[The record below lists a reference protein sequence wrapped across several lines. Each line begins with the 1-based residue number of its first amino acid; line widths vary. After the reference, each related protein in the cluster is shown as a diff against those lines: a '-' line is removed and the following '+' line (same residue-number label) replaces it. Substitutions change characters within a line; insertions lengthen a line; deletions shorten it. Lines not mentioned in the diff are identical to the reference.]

1 MRTAYHQFCAVART
15 LDAISSRWTLLI
27 VRELV
32 LRGPLS
38 AAAIGRGL
46 PDVPP
51 NQLSER
57 LAELEALGFVRRALE
72 PGRVRRYEL
81 TERGDRLGPVLDSLA
96 EFGLDE
102 LDGEPEP
109 DEALLPHVLM
119 RQLEL
124 RYDARRAEA
133 EDFTGRFELEI
144 ADPDTLWSLEPGEPA
159 PRRWALHAGAD
170 GLRIRAG
177 ACLDAD
183 ARVRM
188 TAAECAGLVAGRRPT
203 PAALDVSGATDRA
216 AALLD
221 LLAPPATVAAAVA

>member
-1 MRTAYHQFCAVART
+1 MRTSYHQFCAVART
-15 LDAISSRWTLLI
+15 LDAIGSRWTLLI

-51 NQLSER
+51 NQLAER
-57 LAELEALGFVRRALE
+57 LVELEALGFVRCALE

-96 EFGLDE
+96 EFGLEE
-102 LDGEPEP
+102 LAGEPSP

-124 RYDARRAEA
+124 RYDAQRGDE
-133 EDFTGRFELEI
+133 ESIEGRFELEI
-144 ADPDTLWSLEPGEPA
+144 ADRDALWSLEPGEPA

-188 TAAECAGLVAGRRPT
+188 TAAECAGLVAGRRPPRT
-203 PAALDVSGATDRA
+203 AIDVTGAADRA

>member
-1 MRTAYHQFCAVART
+1 MRTSYHQFCAVART
-15 LDAISSRWTLLI
+15 LDAIGSRWTLLI

-32 LRGPLS
+32 LRGPLT

-51 NQLSER
+51 NQLAER
-57 LAELEALGFVRRALE
+57 LAELEGLGFVYRALE
-72 PGRVRRYEL
+72 PGRARRYQL
-81 TERGDRLGPVLDSLA
+81 TEQGGRLGPVLDSLA
-96 EFGLDE
+96 EFGLEE
-102 LDGEPEP
+102 LAAEPSP

-124 RYDARRAEA
+124 RYDARRGDGEGV
-133 EDFTGRFELEI
+133 DGRFELEI
-144 ADPDTLWSLEPGEPA
+144 ADRDALWSLEPGEPA
-159 PRRWALHAGAD
+159 PRRWALHASDD

-183 ARVRM
+183 ARLRM
-188 TAAECAGLVAGRRPT
+188 TAATCAGLVAGSRP
-203 PAALDVSGATDRA
+203 PADALDITGAADQA

-221 LLAPPATVAAAVA
+221 LLAPPPAVAAAAA

>member
-15 LDAISSRWTLLI
+15 LDAIGSRWTLLI

-38 AAAIGRGL
+38 GAAIGRGL

-51 NQLSER
+51 NQLAER
-57 LAELEALGFVRRALE
+57 LAELEALGFVHRVLE

-81 TERGDRLGPVLDSLA
+81 TERGDRLVPVLDSLA
-96 EFGLDE
+96 EFGLEE
-102 LDGEPEP
+102 LAGEPSP

-124 RYDARRAEA
+124 RYDALRAEA
-133 EDFTGRFELEI
+133 DDFHGRFELEI
-144 ADPDTLWSLEPGEPA
+144 TDPEALWSLEPGEPA

-183 ARVRM
+183 ARMRM
-188 TAAECAGLVAGRRPT
+188 TAADCADLVAGRRP
-203 PAALDVSGATDRA
+203 PATALGVTGAADRA

-221 LLAPPATVAAAVA
+221 LLAPPANVAAAVA